1 MIPKP
6 TKKRKRPTKPK
17 QLPAPAAK
25 PAALPAPETQP
36 ALPAPKGVRFPKKFN
51 QFRLT
56 YQKSRPTAVKQY
68 INKESTSRKLFQA
81 LDVNKNGFLTRKEL
95 KRFASSIGYKLR
107 SLLEEMD
114 TNGDG
119 RVSKAEFNA
128 WRRKT
133 LAR

>member
-1 MIPKP
+1 
-6 TKKRKRPTKPK
+6 
-17 QLPAPAAK
+17 
-25 PAALPAPETQP
+25 
-36 ALPAPKGVRFPKKFN
+36 VRYPKKFN

-68 INKESTSRKLFQA
+68 INKESPSRKLFQA

-95 KRFASSIGYKLR
+95 KKFASSIGYKLR
-107 SLLEEMD
+107 SLIEEMD

-119 RVSKAEFNA
+119 KISKAEFNA

-133 LAR
+133 LVR

>member
-6 TKKRKRPTKPK
+6 AAKRKRHTKPK
-17 QLPAPAAK
+17 QLPVPAAK

>member
-1 MIPKP
+1 
-6 TKKRKRPTKPK
+6 
-17 QLPAPAAK
+17 LPAPK
-25 PAALPAPETQP
+25 RKPPAALPAPKQP
-36 ALPAPKGVRFPKKFN
+36 QALPAPKGVRYPKKFN

-56 YQKSRPTAVKQY
+56 YQKSRPNAVKQY
-68 INKESTSRKLFQA
+68 IKKTSQERKLFQA

-107 SLLEEMD
+107 SLLDEMD

-119 RVSKAEFNA
+119 KVSKAEFNA

-133 LAR
+133 LVR